1 MRFSDEAFF
10 KSIRDFLTVYL
21 PKQKCY
27 SDNTVRSYRISLSL
41 FLDYLTETKG
51 LSMHKLSFQHMNIE
65 YIKGFLDWL
74 QDERGCSPST
84 RNQRLMAIRS
94 FAKYAAGTNAANVF
108 LQAEIANVPT
118 QKAPEKIV
126 EFLSEKALKA
136 LLAQPDRKSNIGIRD
151 SFFMTLMY
159 DTAAR
164 CQEMLDLRWRDFEL
178 DTPHPYLRIYGKGS
192 KVRTVPLMEKTVQFL
207 HFFADRFHSG
217 STLKNDSPVF
227 YTTIHG
233 KQNHMSPDTVARFM
247 KKYGESA
254 KETCPEI
261 PGKVHPHQLR
271 HTRAIHLYRSGFP
284 LALLAEYLG
293 HVHVETTRVYA
304 YADTEMKRAA
314 IRKADPDNLAV
325 QEIAVWKGDDEMIKK
340 LYGLK

>member
-1 MRFSDEAFF
+1 MRFADEAFF
-10 KSIRDFLTVYL
+10 KCIRNFLTVYL
-21 PKQKCY
+21 PKQRCY
-27 SDNTVRSYRISLSL
+27 SKNTVRSYRITIDI
-41 FLDYLTETKG
+41 FLDYLTET
-51 LSMHKLSFQHMNIE
+51 LRLPIYKLTFQHMTAE
-65 YIKGFLDWL
+65 YITGFLDWL
-74 QDERGCSPST
+74 QTERSCSTAT

-94 FAKYAAGTNAANVF
+94 FAKYAAGINAANIF
-108 LQAEIANVPT
+108 MQAEIGNIPA
-118 QKAPEKIV
+118 QKAPVKMV
-126 EFLSEKALKA
+126 EFLSEQALKA
-136 LLAQPDRKSNIGIRD
+136 LLAQPDRKRDIGIRD

-164 CQEMLDLRWRDFEL
+164 CQEMLDLRWNCFEL
-178 DTPHPYLRIYGKGS
+178 DTPHPYVRLHGKGN

-207 HFFADRFHSG
+207 HLYAERFHHA
-217 STLKNDSPVF
+217 STLKDDSPIF
-227 YTTIHG
+227 YTVIHG
-233 KQNHMSPDTVARFM
+233 QRNPMSPDTVARFM
-247 KKYGESA
+247 KQHGETA
-254 KETCPEI
+254 RLNCPDMPER
-261 PGKVHPHQLR
+261 VHPHQLR

-325 QEIAVWKGDDEMIKK
+325 QETAVWKGDDEMIKK

>member
-10 KSIRDFLTVYL
+10 KTIHDFLTVYL

-27 SDNTVRSYRISLSL
+27 SDNTIRSYRISLNL
-41 FLDYLTETKG
+41 FLSHLTEA
-51 LSMHKLSFQHMNIE
+51 LELPLYKLSFQHMTAENIT
-65 YIKGFLDWL
+65 YFLDWL
-74 QDERGCSPST
+74 QAERSCSTTT

-94 FAKYAAGTNAANVF
+94 FAKYAAGNNAANIF
-108 LQAEIANVPT
+108 MQIKIANIPT

-126 EFLSEKALKA
+126 EFLSEQALKT
-136 LLAQPDRKSNIGIRD
+136 LLAQPNRKRDIGVRD

-164 CQEMLDLRWRDFEL
+164 CQEMLDLRWNDFEL
-178 DTPHPYLRIYGKGS
+178 DTPHPYVRLHGKGK

-207 HFFADRFHSG
+207 HFYARRFHAA
-217 STLKNDSPVF
+217 STLKDDSPVF

-233 KQNHMSPDTVARFM
+233 QKNHMSPDTVARFM
-247 KKYGESA
+247 KQHGEQA
-254 KETCPEI
+254 RKTCPDI
-261 PGKVHPHQLR
+261 PEKVHPHQLR

-314 IRKADPDNLAV
+314 IRKADPNNLSA
-325 QEIAVWKGDDEMIKK
+325 QEPAIWEGDDELIKK